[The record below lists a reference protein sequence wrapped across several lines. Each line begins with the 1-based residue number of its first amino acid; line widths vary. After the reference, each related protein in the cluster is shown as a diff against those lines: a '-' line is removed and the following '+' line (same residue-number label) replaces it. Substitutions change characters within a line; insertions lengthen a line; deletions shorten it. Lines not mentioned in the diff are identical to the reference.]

1 MAAPF
6 PPPRHDR
13 VVVVRRHEHAPRLGR
28 DARGE
33 RRPVVLHPVVEDD
46 LGAVPA
52 GRLHLQRGRVGR
64 HADDGARADH
74 ARRQGDALS
83 VVARR
88 VRDDAARAVGVGER
102 AELVERAADLEGSR
116 ALEVLALEEHA
127 VAARVVERLRRDGR
141 GAVDPI
147 AEPPRVPLLVRV
159 REELTK
165 AAADPEVRA
174 LVVRIDS
181 AGGTV
186 TASDVIYRELVLFKR
201 ETGRP
206 VVAVM
211 LDVAASGGYYVALA
225 ADTII
230 AHPTSVTGSI
240 GVLMVTLSAEGLLQ
254 KLGLSTT
261 TIKSAERKDMGSP
274 LRALTDEERRIFQS
288 VIDSLYGQFVEK
300 LAESRRLGLET
311 ARKVAD
317 GRIYTAQQALD
328 LKLIDRIGYMP
339 DAIEAAK
346 RVIGVEEARIV
357 VYRRPREY
365 RATYYARSEAPAA
378 AVESSL
384 ARLGAALGA
393 GPRFLYFWW
402 P

>member
-1 MAAPF
+1 M
-6 PPPRHDR
+6 
-13 VVVVRRHEHAPRLGR
+13 
-28 DARGE
+28 
-33 RRPVVLHPVVEDD
+33 
-46 LGAVPA
+46 
-52 GRLHLQRGRVGR
+52 QMI
-64 HADDGARADH
+64 
-74 ARRQGDALS
+74 ALLPTI
-83 VVARR
+83 R
-88 VRDDAARAVGVGER
+88 AARATPWAWLPDEYATTPRARSASGSER
-102 AELVERAADLEGSR
+102 SVLSAPRIEPLREQTVE
-116 ALEVLALEEHA
+116 
-127 VAARVVERLRRDGR
+127 GR
-141 GAVDPI
+141 GRAKILLLDISGFLSDEGGPPSLVIGGPT
-147 AEPPRVPLLVRV
+147 PPRVPLLVRV

-254 KLGLSTT
+254 KLGLATT

-300 LAESRRLGLET
+300 LAENRKLGLEA

-317 GRIYTAQQALD
+317 GRIYTARQALD

-346 RVIGVEEARIV
+346 RAVGVEEARVV

-365 RATYYARSEAPAA
+365 RATYYARAEAPAA
-378 AVESSL
+378 AVEGSL
-384 ARLGAALGA
+384 ARLGAVLGA

>member
-1 MAAPF
+1 M
-6 PPPRHDR
+6 
-13 VVVVRRHEHAPRLGR
+13 RRL
-28 DARGE
+28 
-33 RRPVVLHPVVEDD
+33 
-46 LGAVPA
+46 PA
-52 GRLHLQRGRVGR
+52 
-64 HADDGARADH
+64 
-74 ARRQGDALS
+74 
-83 VVARR
+83 
-88 VRDDAARAVGVGER
+88 
-102 AELVERAADLEGSR
+102 
-116 ALEVLALEEHA
+116 LALVPLLAGCSLISLDLTPRIEPLREQT
-127 VAARVVERLRRDGR
+127 VEGHGR
-141 GAVDPI
+141 AKILLLDISGFLSDEGGPPSLVIGGPT
-147 AEPPRVPLLVRV
+147 PPRVPLLVRV

-254 KLGLSTT
+254 KLGLATT

-274 LRALTDEERRIFQS
+274 LRALTDEERKIFQA

-300 LAESRRLGLET
+300 LAESRRLGLEA

-378 AVESSL
+378 AVEGSL
-384 ARLGAALGA
+384 ARLGAVLGA